1 MKDLDDRFALIE
13 KRVRALL
20 SENNSLAARVGE
32 LERELA
38 QARNEAREQ
47 GQFHDAKL
55 HVREK
60 IENILHAL
68 EAAGL
73 KK

>member
-1 MKDLDDRFALIE
+1 VKDFDDRFALIE
-13 KRVRALL
+13 KRLRALL
-20 SENNSLAARVGE
+20 SENKSLAARVNE

-47 GQFHDAKL
+47 GQFHDTKL
-55 HVREK
+55 HVRKK
-60 IENILHAL
+60 IESILHAL
-68 EAAGL
+68 EDAGL